1 MRNQGKMLDT
11 SILKSLLKHDF
22 YEKNKQNLNQKLFSD
37 EIRSLFSVVET
48 AHERYKTDLTAQELY
63 KIWEVEHP
71 VATKAE
77 REDVYDLI
85 GHVEAEP
92 EYNEEISSDIIQRLW
107 QRNFGKRLA
116 VLALELAE
124 GNPRAFSLIT
134 EAVSKHTEGFADDD
148 LGPNTC
154 DDFVLLAEEFDD
166 STRAKFPLQQLY
178 RRVPGINKT
187 EFGIIFA
194 TPNTGKTAFC
204 VSLALAPGGFVDQ
217 GFKIAFLGN
226 EEATKRTVIRAHG
239 TCTGM
244 TAQQMFEDPKKT
256 REIYKARSKGL
267 VVFKDTQDFDLDQ
280 IDRYLGREKAQIVFI
295 DQADKVMIGG
305 NFNASHERL
314 RELYR
319 RLREMAKKHDCAI
332 FGVSQASAEAD
343 GRTRLTYTMMEGSKI
358 GKAAEADLI
367 LGIGKQDL
375 EEDDNLRYITCSKN
389 KINGW
394 HGTITCQIQPDIS
407 RYVD

>member
-1 MRNQGKMLDT
+1 MLDT
-11 SILKSLLKHDF
+11 SILKSLLKHEF
-22 YEKNKQNLNQKLFSD
+22 YENNKQNLNQKLFTD
-37 EIRSLFSVVET
+37 EIRSLFNVVET
-48 AHERYKTDLTAQELY
+48 AHERYKTDLTSRELY
-63 KIWEVEHP
+63 KIWEVENP
-71 VATKAE
+71 VSTKAE
-77 REDVYDLI
+77 KEDIYDLI
-85 GHVEAEP
+85 SHVESEP
-92 EYNEEISSDIIQRLW
+92 EYREEISTDIIQRLW
-107 QRNFGKRLA
+107 QRDAGKRLA
-116 VLALELAE
+116 IYALEMAE
-124 GNPRAFSLIT
+124 GNPTAYQRQSDFLG
-134 EAVSKHTEGFADDD
+134 KHSTGFQEDD

-166 STRAKFPLQQLY
+166 TSRAKFPLQQLS
-178 RRVPGINKT
+178 RRIPGINKT

-239 TCTGM
+239 TCTGLDSK
-244 TAQQMFEDPKKT
+244 QMFEDPKKT

-280 IDRYLGREKAQIVFI
+280 IDRYLAREKAQIVFI
-295 DQADKVMIGG
+295 DQADKVMISG

-319 RLREMAKKHDCAI
+319 RLREMAKKHECAI
-332 FGVSQASAEAD
+332 FGVSQASAEAE
-343 GRTRLTYTMMEGSKI
+343 GRTRLSYTMMEGSKI

-367 LGIGKQDL
+367 LGLSKQEL

-394 HGTITCQIQPDIS
+394 HGTITCQIQPEIS